1 MKKPLAPPVS
11 DRNSDEFKLR
21 LYRHAVIALCKQNGG
36 TLKIEHFMDH
46 ASDVDRGE
54 KGTLMHRAT
63 PGGGWEFKYVSD
75 QEIGRA

>member
-1 MKKPLAPPVS
+1 MKRPAPPVS

-36 TLKIEHFMDH
+36 TLKIENFMDH
-46 ASDVDRGE
+46 TSDVQGGE

-63 PGGGWEFKYVSD
+63 PGGGWEFMYVPD
-75 QEIGRA
+75 KMGGNA